1 MAQYRIN
8 VASFDV
14 PDGWE
19 DQSLTAF
26 RIPAASGG
34 SDASFVV
41 TRDKGKGVKDFPVYI
56 AEQIELCRKS
66 LPDFTLLKSEH
77 LSVQGRPAAWV
88 EFTWA
93 KDAVVMQ
100 LRQVFF
106 DCEFEALICTLTSR
120 PRDIAYFDPSWQR
133 LMSSLVFDRPEV
145 VPAFSPAHR

>member
-26 RIPAASGG
+26 RIPAAAGG
-34 SDASFVV
+34 ADASFVV
-41 TRDKGKGVKDFPVYI
+41 TRDKGKGVKDFKVYI
-56 AEQIELCRKS
+56 AEQVDLCRRN
-66 LPDFTLLKSEH
+66 LPDFALLKSEH
-77 LSVQGRPAAWV
+77 LSFQGRAAAWV

-93 KDAVVMQ
+93 KDTTVMQ

-106 DCEFEALICTLTSR
+106 DCAFEALICTLTCR
-120 PRDIAYFDPSWQR
+120 PGDVAYFDPPWQK
-133 LMSSLVFDRPEV
+133 LMSSLVFDRPEAIA
-145 VPAFSPAHR
+145 AFNPAHR